1 MNSKLLRNTRG
12 SDFLYFGEDFDQCKK
27 HINLLFPYLNN
38 NDLQINPDLVDGD
51 EDDEEDRKD
60 VQDATLPELS

>member
-1 MNSKLLRNTRG
+1 M
-12 SDFLYFGEDFDQCKK
+12 YFGEDFDQCKK
-27 HINLLFPYLNN
+27 HINLLFPYLDN